1 MRKILLSI
9 LILFFAAGATVQAE
23 VPDYAKWGL
32 IAVKET
38 QKKYQAEITDYKHIG
53 RKNLSPHRAEEK
65 FKLIVKPKNGRLFGV
80 YVVIRFDPTTDKLQS
95 IRFLETSR

>member
-9 LILFFAAGATVQAE
+9 LILFFAAGATIQAE

-38 QKKYQAEITDYKHIG
+38 QKKYQAEITDYKPYRQEESQPAPG
-53 RKNLSPHRAEEK
+53 RGEVQADRQAQE
-65 FKLIVKPKNGRLFGV
+65 RQLFGV
-80 YVVIRFDPTTDKLQS
+80 YVVIRFDPTTDKQQS